1 MSKHPTGRGS
11 EQFVVRFPD
20 GMRDRIR
27 AAAEE
32 NGRSMNA
39 EIIYRLQTTLEMDA
53 YEPKANAH
61 PEEPPSL
68 RELIERMNDL
78 QRQIM
83 DYTKN
88 IR

>member
-1 MSKHPTGRGS
+1 MATDISQVNFRMPTALKERLEG
-11 EQFVVRFPD
+11 E
-20 GMRDRIR
+20 
-27 AAAEE
+27 AKT
-32 NGRSMNA
+32 NGRSLTA
-39 EIIYRLQTTLEMDA
+39 EIIYRLQTTLEMDD
-53 YEPKANAH
+53 YVPKANAH

>member
-1 MSKHPTGRGS
+1 MSEDP
-11 EQFVVRFPD
+11 
-20 GMRDRIR
+20 RIQYKFMIPASMKQR
-27 AAAEE
+27 LEDAAHE
-32 NGRSMNA
+32 NRRSLSA
-39 EIIYRLQTTLEMDA
+39 EIISRLETTLEMDA
-53 YEPKANAH
+53 YVPKANAH